1 VDMVVSAGEVPA
13 TATTPAATTAGAPV
27 VGPGEGP
34 EGRTPAPVPGTESAF
49 AGRWARELAVLSEMG
64 LLDVEANV
72 AALEAAQG
80 SVARAVNVLFGMG
93 A

>member
-1 VDMVVSAGEVPA
+1 
-13 TATTPAATTAGAPV
+13 
-27 VGPGEGP
+27 
-34 EGRTPAPVPGTESAF
+34 
-49 AGRWARELAVLSEMG
+49 MG